1 MEIGL
6 NHEIS
11 RLGKRYH
18 VQTEDSGME
27 NPVFTTHLFLS
38 GTIIETVTSR
48 YDDLIRGGEG
58 ERRALQRRMRVQHQA
73 VIDRLEAG
81 DFDRAGSTT
90 INNPRGIPLASGRGR
105 VSSHPQGSTSAPPV
119 PPPAAPAP
127 AAVVEDK
134 REKRR
139 QYSAPAHVWK
149 SSLSLGRPIGGT
161 ALSAYSPLGDD

>member
-38 GTIIETVTSR
+38 GTIVETVTSR

-105 VSSHPQGSTSAPPV
+105 VSENPRESAPA
-119 PPPAAPAP
+119 PPIPTPAAPAP
-127 AAVVEDK
+127 SVTESQ

-139 QYSAPAHVWK
+139 QYSAPAHVWQ
-149 SSLSLGRPIGGT
+149 SSLSIGRPIGGT